1 MNDRILKVKTKLLE
15 LGYLDNEWL
24 TRYLE
29 ILEANLDTPRSRKS
43 TQAHHA
49 IPVNSYWTSDEP
61 YNRQAALKSARQD
74 VDNFEINLLYQDHL
88 LIHSYLT
95 LCTDLVGVQRRYEAQ
110 AELRKRNGRAVD
122 TSNIPQTNLKKT
134 LLKQLANNEVCHQN
148 AIKRK
153 ELRQTITQL
162 HENYVDLCA
171 TFPSIYYAKKDAKVK
186 EAHRQWKLAVSE
198 YNNFYTNLTKH

>member
-1 MNDRILKVKTKLLE
+1 MNDRILKVKIKLLE
-15 LGYLDNEWL
+15 LGYIDNEWL
-24 TRYLE
+24 TKYLE
-29 ILEANLDTPRSRKS
+29 MLEANLSTHKSKKS

-61 YNRQAALKSARQD
+61 YDRQAALKLARRD

-95 LCTDLVGVQRRYEAQ
+95 LCTDLAEVQRRYEAQ
-110 AELRKRNGRAVD
+110 AELRKQSSRAVD
-122 TSNIPQTNLKKT
+122 TNYIPQAKLKKT
-134 LLKQLANNEVCHQN
+134 LLKQLTNNEVCHQN

-171 TFPSIYYAKKDAKVK
+171 TFPSIYYAKKDAEVK
-186 EAHRQWKLAVSE
+186 EAHRRWKLAVSE